1 MRLGLHSGSTHV
13 RPVYTPPTYSR
24 GLGDVAGDQ
33 QAVGIATSLATT
45 TVGILTALHSVVFG
59 LAFTGPV
66 GAIIGGAIAGL
77 AAVATVL
84 IKDFSG
90 CGQTCVIASQDA
102 NKYGDMMTQNLQAY
116 LSSPIHYASL
126 QTAGLNNYDALWAV
140 LSQAC
145 SDPSLGV
152 AGQNCIGDRQA
163 GACKWKS
170 SPGGWSQVNGLWHY
184 TAPGPAGSGDTCWNY
199 FVGMRDPIANDPSVV
214 PDPIPGGLNNVTTQ
228 TSTTTSSAGSLLDS
242 SSGSTTPILIVL
254 AAIFAMGT
262 LGLVDSKD

>member
-1 MRLGLHSGSTHV
+1 MRLGLHSGPTHV
-13 RPVYTPPTYSR
+13 QPLHVTHTHLS

-33 QAVGIATSLATT
+33 QAIGIATSLATT
-45 TVGILTALHSVVFG
+45 TVGVLTALHSVVFG

-66 GAIIGGAIAGL
+66 GAIVGGAIAGL
-77 AAVATVL
+77 AAIATVL

-102 NKYGDMMTQNLQAY
+102 NKYGDLMTQNLNAY

-126 QTAGLNNYDALWAV
+126 QTAALNNFDALWAV
-140 LSQAC
+140 LSRAC
-145 SDPSLGV
+145 SDPSLGT
-152 AGQNCIGDRQA
+152 AGQNCIGDRQQ

-199 FVGMRDPIANDPSVV
+199 FIGMRDPIANDPGVV
-214 PDPIPGGLNNVTTQ
+214 PDPVPGGSNNVTTQ
-228 TSTTTSSAGSLLDS
+228 VSTVSGTVTSVDS
-242 SSGSTTPILIVL
+242 SSIPLPLILGGAALLFL
-254 AAIFAMGT
+254 AMAE
-262 LGLVDSKD
+262 